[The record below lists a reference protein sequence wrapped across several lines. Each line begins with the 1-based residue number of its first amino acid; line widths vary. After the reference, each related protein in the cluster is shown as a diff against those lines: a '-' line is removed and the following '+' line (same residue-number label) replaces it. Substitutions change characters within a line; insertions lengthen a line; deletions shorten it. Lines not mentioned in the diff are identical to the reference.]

1 MNILLSIPIT
11 YYILF
16 FSFYVVVLM
25 GQAVGLIQPTIKLLK
40 LFQVVVVAQLIVIQW
55 AITKR

>member
-16 FSFYVVVLM
+16 FSFCVVVLM
-25 GQAVGLIQPTIKLLK
+25 GQAVGLIQLTIKLLK